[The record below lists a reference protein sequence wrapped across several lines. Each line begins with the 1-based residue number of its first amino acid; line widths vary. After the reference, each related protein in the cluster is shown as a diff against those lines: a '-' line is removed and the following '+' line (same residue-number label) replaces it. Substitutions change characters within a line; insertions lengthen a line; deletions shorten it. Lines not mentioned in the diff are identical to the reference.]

1 MEPVSPCHIPI
12 GLFFPTGSTWL
23 STMVQPLT
31 ASPGGAQPKTVTLLA
46 KVTQGDISPEPSWGC
61 SGHLLPQH
69 ILEGSGGLL
78 FGSFFLFS
86 LYVLDV
92 FGETPPKTGA
102 WFTHPLTVSHV
113 PSLELA
119 AGSFQPAWTGAIGQG
134 MLSTARVVSGSI
146 WYLPRSGAQRIN
158 KGKRLPW
165 KLDCRAEKILRKV
178 ASGQL
183 LLSPNMPGM
192 QGPEEGDKTVER
204 RKKHT
209 PSPRPPFQL
218 LV

>member
-1 MEPVSPCHIPI
+1 MSAQSLHEAAVDACFTAHSWRQWWFTVS
-12 GLFFPTGSTWL
+12 
-23 STMVQPLT
+23 
-31 ASPGGAQPKTVTLLA
+31 
-46 KVTQGDISPEPSWGC
+46 
-61 SGHLLPQH
+61 
-69 ILEGSGGLL
+69 
-78 FGSFFLFS
+78 SFFS

-113 PSLELA
+113 PSLELV

-134 MLSTARVVSGSI
+134 MLPMARLVSGSI
-146 WYLPRSGAQRIN
+146 WYLPRSGAQRID

-192 QGPEEGDKTVER
+192 QGPQEGDKTVER
-204 RKKHT
+204 RKKHS
-209 PSPRPPFQL
+209 PSPRPPLPSCPNKAKGCASPQIKVYWNWKAIVSSLHLYWASISPNRSLNLFSIPL
-218 LV
+218 LGEDQ